1 MIHEFDATESISL
14 NAGASIVNVQW
25 DLDYRGRFTPTA
37 GFAYGRDQKGKPLF
51 KIQYEFEHIGKTT
64 IACRVQDDLGGE
76 KIYTEV
82 ISVS

>member
-1 MIHEFDATESISL
+1 MIYEFDATESISL

-25 DLDYRGRFTPTA
+25 DLDYRGRFTPTK

-51 KIQYEFEHIGKTT
+51 KIQYKFEHIGKTT